1 MSTYTHPQQSNVL
14 GQPNIDSTQLP
25 EFTFH
30 HGHVEKVICTSEDLA
45 TFGYPVYGAPSDV
58 SQCILLR
65 STYGKDV
72 TLPSNYMKRL
82 LLAQPLLRGFADSM
96 SRGDSVIYTQIGR
109 IFFYL
114 GPLNTTNNPN
124 YTPDHLYNPNLN
136 PNRVVYDDR
145 KDDES
150 GYNVNFI
157 RKAVNR
163 VTKIR
168 NILLDM
174 PYDIGVG
181 EVGSDAETESNY
193 SDLQL
198 EGRHGNSI
206 QIGTRFVNPYITI
219 NNNRADGNNGSVL
232 GMLSFG
238 QISDYFSDITQLSSD
253 KVVKKEGYIGFPI
266 GAGNDSIDDENKF
279 NISFGAVKGDP
290 EEQTEFDQLIMFS
303 DRITFDAQKNDFTVS
318 ALRNINFGAGKNFTL
333 TNKGFTVLE
342 SKNIYIGKGAKQRSQ
357 PMVLGEELRRL
368 LVSILRLIN
377 DSRALVQGVPMPL
390 VKQNSN
396 PLLADITQI
405 MQEFNLGTMPLPGEA
420 PVSPDPG
427 YNIQVEDYKPV
438 GDRTTG
444 GATFFSNHHFIEPN
458 PGKPGGRPK

>member
-1 MSTYTHPQQSNVL
+1 MAYTHPQQSNVL

-30 HGHVEKVICTSEDLA
+30 HGHVEKVINTAEDLA
-45 TFGYPVYGAPSDV
+45 TFGYPVYGAPSDI

-96 SRGDSVIYTQIGR
+96 SRGDSVIYTQIGS

-124 YTPDHLYNPNLN
+124 YTPDHLYNVNLN

-145 KDDES
+145 KDDEN
-150 GYNVNFI
+150 GYNVNYI
-157 RKAVNR
+157 RKAVSK

-181 EVGSDAETESNY
+181 EIGSDADAESNY

-206 QIGTRFVNPYITI
+206 QIGTRFINPYITI
-219 NNNRADGNNGSVL
+219 NNNRIGGNTGSAL

-238 QISDYFSDITQLSSD
+238 QISDYFSDFTQLSSD
-253 KVVKKEGYIGFPI
+253 KVVKKEGYIGFLI

-290 EEQTEFDQLIMFS
+290 KEQTEFDQLIMFS

-333 TNKGFTVLE
+333 TNKGYSVFE

-377 DSRALVQGVPMPL
+377 DSRALVQGVPIPL
-390 VKQNSN
+390 VKQDTS
-396 PLLADITQI
+396 PLLADIIKI
-405 MQEFNLGTMPLPGEA
+405 MQEFNLGTMPPPGGSPE
-420 PVSPDPG
+420 SPDPG
-427 YNIQVEDYKPV
+427 YDIQVEEGKPV
-438 GDRTTG
+438 GDRTIG
-444 GATFFSNHHFIEPN
+444 GATFFSNHHFIETN
-458 PGKPGGRPK
+458 R

>member
-30 HGHVEKVICTSEDLA
+30 HGHVEKVICTAEDLA

-238 QISDYFSDITQLSSD
+238 QISDYFSDFTQLSSD

-266 GAGNDSIDDENKF
+266 GIGNDSIDNENEF

-333 TNKGFTVLE
+333 TNKGYSVFE

-357 PMVLGEELRRL
+357 PMVLGDKLGEFLA
-368 LVSILRLIN
+368 VITSILQ
-377 DSRALVQGVPMPL
+377 DAHALVQGVPVPL
-390 VKQNSN
+390 VDAGSIPLTTRINEVMRELSDEYN
-396 PLLADITQI
+396 PQYDTENGI
-405 MQEFNLGTMPLPGEA
+405 PL
-420 PVSPDPG
+420 S
-427 YNIQVEDYKPV
+427 
-438 GDRTTG
+438 DRSIG
-444 GATFFSNHHFIEPN
+444 GPRFYSRHHFIETN
-458 PGKPGGRPK
+458 RS